1 MNLSKYY
8 DNAKRI
14 GKLVEEQDPSILN
27 ALNYSEED
35 DHPSC
40 WVPSVQKSLL
50 GFYKMFPHAD
60 EAEEVLKLYI
70 KGEILEDSTEHNL
83 AVKAGI
89 SCLIIGIVLGWFI
102 WA

>member
-14 GKLVEEQDPSILN
+14 GELVEEQDPSILN
-27 ALNYSEED
+27 ALSYGEED

-40 WVPSVQKSLL
+40 WVPNVQKSLL
-50 GFYKMFPHAD
+50 SFYKEFPSVD
-60 EAEEVLKLYI
+60 EAEDALKLYI
-70 KGEILEDSTEHNL
+70 NGEMLEDRSERNL
-83 AVKAGI
+83 AVKVGT
-89 SCLIIGIVLGWFI
+89 SCLIIGIVLGWFV

>member
-8 DNAKRI
+8 NNAKRI
-14 GKLVEEQDPSILN
+14 GKLVEERDPSILN

-40 WVPSVQKSLL
+40 WVPNVQKSLL
-50 GFYKMFPHAD
+50 GFYKMFPNVV

-70 KGEILEDSTEHNL
+70 KGEILEDRAERNL
-83 AVKAGI
+83 TVKVGT
-89 SCLIIGIVLGWFI
+89 SCLIIGIVLGWFV